1 MSTYDYVIAGA
12 GSAGCVLAARL
23 SEDPDVTV
31 CLLEAGPP
39 DAADE
44 IHLPAG
50 ILAVGTSKY
59 DWSFISD
66 PEPGL
71 AGRQRYL
78 PRGRTLGGC
87 SSNNAMIYMRGNRA
101 DYDEWQAMGHRG
113 WGWNDVLPYFIRA
126 EDNERGANE
135 LHGGG
140 GPLSVIDGRSRYRTC
155 EAFIEAGEQA
165 GLART
170 DDFNGPEQ
178 DGVGWYQLTQRN
190 GLRCSAAVA
199 YLHPVL
205 GRENLTLI
213 PDAHVTRVLLDG
225 PRATGVEVDRGGE
238 LTEIL
243 AEREVILSAGA
254 YQSPQILLLSGVGPA
269 ADLALVGIPPVHELP
284 VGQGLQDHPSTWIT
298 YTTDQPS
305 LLTAETQENLALLT
319 SEGRGPLT
327 SNFAESGGFL
337 RTDSRLTAP
346 DIQLH
351 MIPLLFPEAGAAE
364 IRVDGWALSACLLR
378 PTSTGFVKLRSRMP
392 TAKPRI
398 LHNYLVSAED
408 RAALVQGLRRAVQIA
423 GEPALADV
431 TTGPYG
437 APAGDDDASLIAFI
451 ERHTTTLYHPVGTC
465 GMGRVV
471 DDELRVLGME
481 ALRVVD
487 ASVMPTAVRGNTN
500 APVIMIAE
508 RAADLIR
515 GTAPP
520 ATATS
525 NASAAATSSVSAAA
539 TSSVSAAATSSVSA
553 Q

>member
-50 ILAVGTSKY
+50 VLAIGTSKY
-59 DWSFISD
+59 DWSMISD

-78 PRGRTLGGC
+78 PRGRTLGG
-87 SSNNAMIYMRGNRA
+87 SSSVNAMVYIRGNRA
-101 DYDEWQAMGHRG
+101 DYDGWAAMGHRG
-113 WGWNDVLPYFIRA
+113 WGWDDVLPYFIRA
-126 EDNERGANE
+126 EDNERGTGE
-135 LHGGG
+135 LHGAG

-165 GLART
+165 GLDRT
-170 DDFNGPEQ
+170 EDFNGPAQ
-178 DGVGWYQLTQRN
+178 DGVGWYQVTQRN
-190 GLRCSAAVA
+190 GMRCSAAVA

-205 GRENLTLI
+205 GRPNLTLI
-213 PDAHVTRVLLDG
+213 TGAHVTRLLLDG
-225 PRATGVEVDRGGE
+225 PRATGVQIDRDGE
-238 LTEIL
+238 LTEIG

-254 YQSPQILLLSGVGPA
+254 YQSPQILLLSGIGPA
-269 ADLALVGIPPVHELP
+269 ADLELVGIPCAHELP

-298 YTTDQPS
+298 YTTDEAS
-305 LLTAETQENLALLT
+305 LLTAETAENLGLLT
-319 SEGRGPLT
+319 TQGRGPLT

-337 RTDSRLTAP
+337 RTDDSLPAP

-351 MIPLLFPEAGAAE
+351 MIPVLFPEAGAGE
-364 IRVDGWALSACLLR
+364 VLVDGWALSACLLR
-378 PTSTGFVKLRSRMP
+378 PTSAGFVKLRSRVP

-398 LHNYLVSAED
+398 LHNYFVSQED
-408 RAALVQGLRRAVQIA
+408 RAALVKGVRRAVEIA
-423 GEPALADV
+423 AQPALTAV
-431 TTGPYG
+431 TTGAYG
-437 APAGDDDASLIAFI
+437 APTGDDDASLIAHI
-451 ERHTTTLYHPVGTC
+451 ERNTTTLYHPVGTC

-481 ALRVVD
+481 SLRVVD
-487 ASVMPTAVRGNTN
+487 ASVMPTPVRGNTN
-500 APVIMIAE
+500 APTIMIAE
-508 RAADLIR
+508 RASDLIR
-515 GTAPP
+515 GVPTA
-520 ATATS
+520 ATADT
-525 NASAAATSSVSAAA
+525 ATAAA
-539 TSSVSAAATSSVSA
+539 
-553 Q
+553 